1 MYYSLKQKKIL
12 ERKKKKLKV
21 TFFYKKKKNTSYTGL
36 VISMKDRIRV
46 IGISNNPF

>member
-21 TFFYKKKKNTSYTGL
+21 TYFYMKKKIP
-36 VISMKDRIRV
+36 VIQ
-46 IGISNNPF
+46 GW